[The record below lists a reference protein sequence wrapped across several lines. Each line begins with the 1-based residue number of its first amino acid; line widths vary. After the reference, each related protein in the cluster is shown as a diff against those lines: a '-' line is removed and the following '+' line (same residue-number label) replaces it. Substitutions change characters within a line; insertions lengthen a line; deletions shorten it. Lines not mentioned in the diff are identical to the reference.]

1 MNFFTKTAPTIIIA
15 LLLLS
20 GCVGTPKSPP
30 PKIDYYTLEYTPP
43 VKGDRSMLPV
53 LLGVQRFQAA
63 PDYLTN
69 RIIYRDNLF
78 RRNAYTYHKW
88 RATPGDL
95 VTYFLARDLQHSAMF
110 KAVFTTDRKLPVTHI
125 IEGAVD
131 EFFEYDDDR
140 AWQAMLSVSITLL
153 KASEPD
159 ITQRVIFQKRYRSQ
173 KPCRYKN
180 PQALA
185 EAMSEAMSELSHM
198 IANDIYRFLAAYS

>member
-1 MNFFTKTAPTIIIA
+1 M
-15 LLLLS
+15 
-20 GCVGTPKSPP
+20 
-30 PKIDYYTLEYTPP
+30 
-43 VKGDRSMLPV
+43 
-53 LLGVQRFQAA
+53 
-63 PDYLTN
+63 
-69 RIIYRDNLF
+69 
-78 RRNAYTYHKW
+78 
-88 RATPGDL
+88 
-95 VTYFLARDLQHSAMF
+95 
-110 KAVFTTDRKLPVTHI
+110 DRKLPVTHI

-140 AWQAMLSVSITLL
+140 TWQAMLSVSITLL

-159 ITQRVIFQKRYRSQ
+159 ISQRVIFQKRYRSQ